1 VPRPIRSR
9 RHPAHRSFVNPSCPG
24 GRRLEGAGRPLATG
38 RSDLL
43 RRAARWSTGAMAVE
57 VRSFTAP
64 GTVTVRRVVPADDA
78 GVTRFYASLSAD
90 SLEARFLGAT
100 PGIAEATARF
110 FCGPDHLHRE
120 GLVAEA
126 IDGSGECVIV
136 GHLCLEPSTA
146 GRVEMAIAVADGWQR
161 RGIGR
166 ALLEA
171 AIRWAEARGSSAWT
185 RLRGGPTP
193 PSSASC
199 APPGCRSGS
208 ARSTAASSTSR
219 SILVPRAGARPDGS
233 GTPEGHGAGGRQGRR
248 RLSFPV

>member
-1 VPRPIRSR
+1 
-9 RHPAHRSFVNPSCPG
+9 
-24 GRRLEGAGRPLATG
+24 
-38 RSDLL
+38 
-43 RRAARWSTGAMAVE
+43 MAVE

-171 AIRWAEARGSSAWT
+171 AIRWAEARGFLGLDASARWSNAAILGLVRAT
-185 RLRGGPTP
+185 RLPVRFGAVDGGVLDV
-193 PSSASC
+193 AIDLG
-199 APPGCRSGS
+199 A
-208 ARSTAASSTSR
+208 TSR
-219 SILVPRAGARPDGS
+219 SAA
-233 GTPEGHGAGGRQGRR
+233 
-248 RLSFPV
+248 